1 MTTTPPS
8 TEGPTGPRVSADE
21 LRDLGRLRRSRT
33 DRKIAG
39 VAGGLG
45 RHLDVDPV
53 ILRVAFV
60 VLVFFGG
67 AGLLLYG
74 AMWLLVP
81 EDGEE
86 NAKIHL
92 DPRTRTAALLIAGVL
107 AALAL
112 VGDSW
117 GGYGFPW
124 PVIVIGGLVAL
135 VLANRDR
142 RNGEGPGYVAPA
154 ATAATA
160 AAPQGTTYPMAGTD
174 ETTVYATG
182 YEPAAG
188 TTYAPPPRKVSRRER
203 YGPSLFLPTLALIA
217 VALGVL
223 RVWEL
228 ADHHVVDG
236 AYPALALAI
245 TGAAMV
251 FGAWV
256 GRAGSVLWLAAFAGI
271 ALAGT
276 NVADDVGSTVERPLT
291 AEAVHSSY
299 DLGIG
304 RLVLD
309 LSDVADPATLE
320 GRTITLD
327 GNIGQLRVI
336 VPDDVNVTASA
347 DISGGGR
354 IEMFGQADDGDN
366 PHLTLNHVGRL
377 AEPGAAHLT
386 INTDLDFGNIYIT
399 EETR

>member
-8 TEGPTGPRVSADE
+8 AEGPTGPRVSADE

-33 DRKIAG
+33 DRKLAG

-45 RHLDVDPV
+45 RHLDIDPV

-81 EDGEE
+81 EDGETE
-86 NAKIHL
+86 AKIHL

-124 PVIVIGGLVAL
+124 PVVVIGGVIAL
-135 VLANRDR
+135 VMASRDRSNRDQR
-142 RNGEGPGYVAPA
+142 EYAPTPA
-154 ATAATA
+154 A
-160 AAPQGTTYPMAGTD
+160 PHGTTYPMGEGSA
-174 ETTVYATG
+174 ETTG
-182 YEPAAG
+182 YDLAGG
-188 TTYAPPPRKVSRRER
+188 TTYAPPPRKLSRREK
-203 YGPSLFLPTLALIA
+203 YGPSLFLPTLAVIA
-217 VALGVL
+217 VALGAL

-228 ADHHVVDG
+228 ADHHVVND

-245 TGAAMV
+245 TGAALV

-256 GRAGSVLWLAAFAGI
+256 GRAGAVLWLAVFAGI
-271 ALAGT
+271 AMGIT
-276 NVADDVGSTVERPLT
+276 NVADNVGSTVERPLT
-291 AEAVHSSY
+291 AAAVQSSY
-299 DLGIG
+299 DLGVG

-309 LSDVADPATLE
+309 LSDVADPAALE

-327 GNIGQLRVI
+327 GNIGQLKVI
-336 VPDDVNVTASA
+336 VPAEVNVAASA

-354 IEMFGQADDGDN
+354 IELFGHTDDGDN
-366 PHLTLNHVGRL
+366 PDLTLNHIGSA
-377 AEPGAAHLT
+377 AEHGAAPLT
-386 INTDLDFGNIYIT
+386 IKTDLDFGNIYIT
-399 EETR
+399 EEAR

>member
-8 TEGPTGPRVSADE
+8 AEGPTGPRVSADE

-33 DRKIAG
+33 DRKVAG

-45 RHLDVDPV
+45 RHLDIDPV

-81 EDGEE
+81 EDGETE
-86 NAKIHL
+86 AKIHL

-117 GGYGFPW
+117 GGFGFPW
-124 PVIVIGGLVAL
+124 PVVVIGGLIAL
-135 VLANRDR
+135 VMASRDR
-142 RNGEGPGYVAPA
+142 SNREYAPT
-154 ATAATA
+154 TAA
-160 AAPQGTTYPMAGTD
+160 PHGTTYPMAGTD
-174 ETTVYATG
+174 DTTVLATD
-182 YEPAAG
+182 YDPAAG
-188 TTYAPPPRKVSRRER
+188 TPYAPPPRKLSKREK
-203 YGPSLFLPTLALIA
+203 YGPSLFLPTLAVIA
-217 VALGVL
+217 VALGAL

-228 ADHHVVDG
+228 ADHHVVND

-245 TGAAMV
+245 TGAALV

-256 GRAGSVLWLAAFAGI
+256 GRAGAVIWLAVFAGI
-271 ALAGT
+271 AMAVT
-276 NVADDVGSTVERPLT
+276 NVADNVGSTVERPLT
-291 AEAVHSSY
+291 AAAVQSSY
-299 DLGIG
+299 DLGVG

-309 LSDVADPATLE
+309 LSDVADPAALE
-320 GRTITLD
+320 GRTISLD
-327 GNIGQLRVI
+327 GNIGQLKVI
-336 VPDDVNVTASA
+336 VPAEVNVTASA

-354 IEMFGQADDGDN
+354 IEMFGHTDDGDN
-366 PHLTLNHVGRL
+366 PDLTLNHVGSS
-377 AEPGAAHLT
+377 AEHGATPLT
-386 INTDLDFGNIYIT
+386 IQTDLDFGNIYIT
-399 EETR
+399 EEAR

>member
-8 TEGPTGPRVSADE
+8 AEGPTGPRVSADE

-33 DRKIAG
+33 DRKVAG

-45 RHLDVDPV
+45 RHLDIDPV

-81 EDGEE
+81 EDGETE
-86 NAKIHL
+86 AKIHL

-124 PVIVIGGLVAL
+124 PVVVIGGVIAL
-135 VLANRDR
+135 VMASRDRSNRDQR
-142 RNGEGPGYVAPA
+142 EYAPTPA
-154 ATAATA
+154 A
-160 AAPQGTTYPMAGTD
+160 PHGTTYPMAGTD
-174 ETTVYATG
+174 DTTVLTADYD
-182 YEPAAG
+182 PAAG
-188 TTYAPPPRKVSRRER
+188 TTYAPPPRRMSKREK

-217 VALGVL
+217 VALGAL

-245 TGAAMV
+245 TGAALV
-251 FGAWV
+251 FGAWI
-256 GRAGSVLWLAAFAGI
+256 GRAGAVLWIAIFAGI
-271 ALAGT
+271 AMGVT
-276 NVADDVGSTVERPLT
+276 NVADNVGSTVERPLT
-291 AEAVHSSY
+291 AAAVQSSY
-299 DLGIG
+299 DLGVG

-309 LSDVADPATLE
+309 LSDVGDPGELD

-327 GNIGQLRVI
+327 GNIGQLKVI
-336 VPDDVNVTASA
+336 VPADVNVTASA

-354 IEMFGQADDGDN
+354 IEMFGQSDDGDN
-366 PHLTLNHVGRL
+366 PDLTLNHVGSE
-377 AEPGAAHLT
+377 AEPGAVRL
-386 INTDLDFGNIYIT
+386 IIKTDLDFGNIYIT
-399 EETR
+399 EEAR

>member
-21 LRDLGRLRRSRT
+21 LRDLARLRRSRT

-86 NAKIHL
+86 DAKIHL
-92 DPRTRTAALLIAGVL
+92 DPRTRTAALIIAGVL
-107 AALAL
+107 AVLAL

-124 PVIVIGGLVAL
+124 PVVVIGGLVAL

-142 RNGEGPGYVAPA
+142 RTHEGRGYA
-154 ATAATA
+154 ATT

-174 ETTVYATG
+174 DTTVYATG
-182 YEPAAG
+182 YEPAAS
-188 TTYAPPPRKVSRRER
+188 TPYAPPPRKLSKREK

-217 VALGVL
+217 VALGAL

-245 TGAAMV
+245 TGAALV

-256 GRAGSVLWLAAFAGI
+256 GRAGAVLWLAIFAGI
-271 ALAGT
+271 GMGAT
-276 NVADDVGSTVERPLT
+276 NVADNVGSTVERPLT
-291 AEAVHSSY
+291 ADAVHSSY
-299 DLGIG
+299 DLGVG

-309 LSDVADPATLE
+309 LSDVADPGELD

-327 GNIGQLRVI
+327 GNIGQLKVI
-336 VPDDVNVTASA
+336 VPAEVNVSASG

-354 IEMFGQADDGDN
+354 IEMFGRADDGDN
-366 PHLTLNHVGRL
+366 PHLTLTHAGRL
-377 AEPGAAHLT
+377 AEPGAAQLT
-386 INTDLDFGNIYIT
+386 IKTDLDFGNIYIT
-399 EETR
+399 EEAR

>member
-8 TEGPTGPRVSADE
+8 AEGPTGPRVSADE
-21 LRDLGRLRRSRT
+21 LRDLSRLRRSRT

-45 RHLDVDPV
+45 RHLDIDPV

-81 EDGEE
+81 EDGETE
-86 NAKIHL
+86 AKIHL

-117 GGYGFPW
+117 GGFGFPW
-124 PVIVIGGLVAL
+124 PVVVIGGLIAL
-135 VLANRDR
+135 VMASRDR
-142 RNGEGPGYVAPA
+142 GNREYAPT
-154 ATAATA
+154 TAA
-160 AAPQGTTYPMAGTD
+160 PHGTTYPMAGTD
-174 ETTVYATG
+174 DTTVLTADYD
-182 YEPAAG
+182 PAAG
-188 TTYAPPPRKVSRRER
+188 TTYAPPPRKLSKREK
-203 YGPSLFLPTLALIA
+203 YGPSLFLPTLAVIA
-217 VALGVL
+217 VALGAL

-228 ADHHVVDG
+228 ADHHVVND

-245 TGAAMV
+245 TGAALV

-256 GRAGSVLWLAAFAGI
+256 GRAGAVIWLAIFAGI
-271 ALAGT
+271 AMAVT
-276 NVADDVGSTVERPLT
+276 NVADNVGSTVERPLT
-291 AEAVHSSY
+291 AATVQSSY
-299 DLGIG
+299 DLGVG

-309 LSDVADPATLE
+309 LSDVADPGELD

-327 GNIGQLRVI
+327 GNIGQLKVI
-336 VPDDVNVTASA
+336 VPAEVNVTASA

-354 IEMFGQADDGDN
+354 IEMFGQTDDGDN
-366 PHLTLNHVGRL
+366 PDLTLNHIGSQ
-377 AEPGAAHLT
+377 AEPGAVRL
-386 INTDLDFGNIYIT
+386 IIKTDLDFGNIYIT
-399 EETR
+399 EEAR